1 MGESV
6 EMEIEEIIEAP
17 TAHLDIPFFDADYF
31 ELFYRLER
39 LESHIENLRI
49 AAYKSEEERNIDL
62 KAARKARDAI
72 KRYTH
77 TEEMRSRT
85 RDWQEIPLGEQQ
97 QQLILDYMIA
107 NALDPQSIPR
117 QPGALGI
124 KSVIKTTLQSQHA
137 NIFRSDY
144 SFDEAWKMLRRKGVI
159 KDA

>member
-17 TAHLDIPFFDADYF
+17 TAHLDIPFSDADYF

-39 LESHIENLRI
+39 LERHIENLRI

-97 QQLILDYMIA
+97 QQLILDSIVSREV
-107 NALDPQSIPR
+107 DPQAIPR
-117 QPGALGI
+117 HPGKRGI
-124 KSVIKTTLQSQHA
+124 KAEIKQALRQEHK

-144 SFDEAWKMLRRKGVI
+144 SFDEAWKRLRRREVI